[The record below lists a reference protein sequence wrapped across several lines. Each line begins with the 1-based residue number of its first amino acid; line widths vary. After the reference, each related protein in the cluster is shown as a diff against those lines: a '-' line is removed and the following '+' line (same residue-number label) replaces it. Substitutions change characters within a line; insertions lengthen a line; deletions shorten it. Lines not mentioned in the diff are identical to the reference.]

1 MEYQNKINKNI
12 SELLTNERFK
22 FGYSE
27 VKKELELLKSN
38 DLINNKQFEKIY
50 NEDIL
55 LKIKYKTYK
64 KALRNLIIGLVLIG
78 TGFVLMNTL
87 SFRYLIIVGGII
99 LSVSSFFGILSNKL
113 TKSQKEYLKS

>member
-22 FGYSE
+22 FRYSE
-27 VKKELELLKSN
+27 VKKELEVLKSN

-87 SFRYLIIVGGII
+87 PFRYLIIVGGII
-99 LSVSSFFGILSNKL
+99 LSVSSFFGIQSNKL